1 MSAALDGLT
10 SDDDDG
16 SPNGPPKPVM
26 GGWGRTVGHHRAAA
40 LKAARDAWLMGQ
52 IDDDI
57 VGLGSAHAQEEA
69 ARQLARLGDLSH
81 AEEGSPLR
89 GTPAADATDI
99 GHAGALLARRDADAL
114 TLGGKRKE
122 PAAAGDHGAC
132 EGTSGKVARLAAD
145 RTQSDDLRS
154 KWNLRDAL
162 HIDDTASHPI
172 FGQFPLETFANNKPK
187 TDEWAEAIW
196 AVLKQH
202 AEALVEGSDAAASPY
217 KPIVLHEHRAPA
229 APHPFTYVYERISQ
243 PRSWFAL
250 QRAEHKD
257 PAAVPTVKLNA
268 NGGGEVWRVTEKH
281 PDGSSQGLLAS
292 SMLMVRQP
300 IGGGGGGGSGGGGS
314 SGGGSSGGAALGPEL
329 IRGKQFQRVVIRNDI
344 TNRKVRLKSGDLQYI
359 DESKPISLVH
369 MMVLTARKEPQH
381 RTPAPSAQQGQA
393 QQQQQQG
400 GGRGGAAAAAVA
412 STASDGVT
420 VIAKLAAGVRP
431 GSVEAM
437 PMAPRIAM
445 PVMVDNSTQTD

>member
-89 GTPAADATDI
+89 GTSAADATDI

-145 RTQSDDLRS
+145 RTQSDDLQS

-300 IGGGGGGGSGGGGS
+300 VGGGGASGASGGTGGG
-314 SGGGSSGGAALGPEL
+314 GGAALGPEL

-369 MMVLTARKEPQH
+369 MMVLTARKE
-381 RTPAPSAQQGQA
+381 TPS
-393 QQQQQQG
+393 
-400 GGRGGAAAAAVA
+400 RAAAAAATAAATEPRAGEVA
-412 STASDGVT
+412 ETAAPPCAVE
-420 VIAKLAAGVRP
+420 LAAASPGVGLRAAHP
-431 GSVEAM
+431 ATGDGGHRCA
-437 PMAPRIAM
+437 
-445 PVMVDNSTQTD
+445 D